1 MFALAVA
8 LHLVAQELDAHAEL
22 PLGWQR
28 TREIVLSD
36 AQVGGFAKQLGVALS
51 GVVNEHYDVGGS
63 DLQVNRVTARDEA
76 GALALV
82 EKLGANGRER
92 FVARRGNE
100 VVEFAKMNVLAAS
113 ALRNGL
119 GFEDEA
125 AVEWRATFE
134 IVCVARGDD
143 MEGNEVFNLCLGR
156 DERATQE
163 EVDARIAQLT
173 SDWTFGTTLRLAA
186 PTEGHAL
193 EYTFEP
199 QPLSR
204 KREGDTLVLEF
215 PELPR
220 AHGLP
225 IVRVVATTTVAPW
238 YAPREGA
245 PLAADVA
252 TAATIAWP
260 SEHETVRTLVARLVT
275 DEMSPR
281 EKLHAIFGHVA
292 REVRYGGND
301 VMGSRHG
308 TLQVLAQGFGRCWD
322 KSDVLVTLLRAA
334 GLPAREVAGWLLSA
348 PSGHVWVEVYLE
360 GEGWLAVDATCT
372 WLGTSR
378 DYVPWLRTDDGH
390 MPIVYVSMPTF
401 EQL

>member
-1 MFALAVA
+1 MIALVLAVGCM
-8 LHLVAQELDAHAEL
+8 AQVPAAAPEL

-28 TREIVLSD
+28 TREVVLSD
-36 AQVGGFAKQLGVALS
+36 AQVGGFAKQLGVELA

-63 DLQVNRVTARDEA
+63 ALQVNRLTAKDEA

-82 EKLGANGRER
+82 AKLGANGRER
-92 FVARRGNE
+92 FIARRGNE

-113 ALRNGL
+113 ALRSGL

-125 AVEWRATFE
+125 ALTWRATFE
-134 IVCVARGDD
+134 LVCVARGDD

-156 DERATQE
+156 EEHATPER
-163 EVDARIAQLT
+163 VDARIAELT

-186 PTEGHAL
+186 PTDGHTL

-199 QPLSR
+199 EPLSR
-204 KREGDTLVLEF
+204 KREGDTLVFEF

-220 AHGLP
+220 LHGLP
-225 IVRVVATTTVAPW
+225 FVRVVATTTAAPW
-238 YAPREGA
+238 YAPRPCA
-245 PLAADVA
+245 TFDTSAF
-252 TAATIAWP
+252 TAATSAWP
-260 SEHETVRTLVARLVT
+260 SEHETVRALVAKLVT
-275 DEMSPR
+275 HEMSSR
-281 EKLHAIFGHVA
+281 EKLHAVFGHVA
-292 REVRYGGND
+292 REVRYGGD
-301 VMGSRHG
+301 VMGSRYG

-334 GLPAREVAGWLLSA
+334 GLPAREVAGWLLA
-348 PSGHVWVEVYLE
+348 PPTGHVWVEVFLD
-360 GEGWLAVDATCT
+360 GEGWLALDATCT

-390 MPIVYVSMPTF
+390 MPVVYVSLPVF
-401 EQL
+401 EAL